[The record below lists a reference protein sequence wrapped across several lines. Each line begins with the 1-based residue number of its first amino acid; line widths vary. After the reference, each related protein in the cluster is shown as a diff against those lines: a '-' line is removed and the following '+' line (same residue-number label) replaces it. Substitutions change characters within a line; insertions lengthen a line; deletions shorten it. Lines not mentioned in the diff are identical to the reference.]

1 MIGRL
6 RGELVVKEPPHLLVD
21 AGGVG
26 YELEA
31 PMSTFC
37 RLPPVGR
44 DVVLLT
50 HLVVREDAQ
59 LLYGF
64 LTEAER
70 VLFRHLIR
78 VSGIGARTALAILSG
93 MSVEE
98 FRRCVQGGDAQG
110 LTRLPGIGR
119 KTAER
124 LVVEMRDR
132 LAAMPAPGGGAPA
145 AAAGTAGVDGDDP
158 AAEAVRA
165 LVSLGYKEPVAQ
177 RMVRVVNAPGLRSED
192 LIRLA
197 LKKSLT

>member
-1 MIGRL
+1 VIGRL
-6 RGELVVKEPPHLLVD
+6 RGELVAKEPPHLMID

-37 RLPPVGR
+37 HLPAVGES
-44 DVVLLT
+44 VVLLT

-70 VLFRHLIR
+70 ALFRHLIR
-78 VSGIGARTALAILSG
+78 VSGVGARTALAILSG

-98 FRRCVQGGDAQG
+98 FRRCVHGGDAQG

-132 LAAMPAPGGGAPA
+132 LAGLPA
-145 AAAGTAGVDGDDP
+145 AQAGVVAAAPPATPTEDA

-165 LVSLGYKEPVAQ
+165 LVSLGYKEAAAE
-177 RMVRVVNAPGLRSED
+177 RMVRAVAGPDLRSED

-197 LKKSLT
+197 LKRSLA